1 MTTLK
6 ITISDVQQ
14 DMDNSAHVILQLKCG
29 QYSSEQSLN
38 FHALILLWKVGIEHS
53 NILGYAHPTVYK
65 LINSMRL
72 EQPHTENLKAKIDAG
87 QNVVRKIQKYVYE

>member
-1 MTTLK
+1 MWSIYQRAELGLPCTNDAVEGWHRAFQHT
-6 ITISDVQQ
+6 V
-14 DMDNSAHVILQLKCG
+14 
-29 QYSSEQSLN
+29 
-38 FHALILLWKVGIEHS
+38 
-53 NILGYAHPTVYK
+53 GYAHPTVYK